1 MWPLREATDGVS
13 SMTSLHAGF
22 PRLHDDPAAMPRVR
36 VGPPLGSG
44 AARLSLFI
52 GGVAYHLRTLAPDPP
67 AAARAFRLRKFD
79 GTEYDV
85 AQTVEGL
92 TCDCPDFTF
101 HREGNDPQGCKH
113 IRALVECGLL
123 AASGD
128 ASSAPPGRSTTAA
141 PAADSS
147 PPFVPSNGQP
157 TRFLEVVEH
166 EAMGYRAWG
175 TPTGRF
181 LAEQMSRIAQLIRW
195 TGATTPEDHED
206 RMEIYD
212 RELRDR
218 FYEQGYQDGQEDG
231 RRESCPCRGHR
242 D

>member
-1 MWPLREATDGVS
+1 MS
-13 SMTSLHAGF
+13 SLSTGF
-22 PRLHDDPAAMPRVR
+22 PRLHDDPAPMPRVR
-36 VGPPLGSG
+36 VGAPPKTG

-52 GGVAYHLRTLAPDPP
+52 GGVAYHLRPLTPDPP
-67 AAARAFRLRKFD
+67 AAAHAFRLRKFD

-85 AQTVEGL
+85 AQTAEGL
-92 TCDCPDFTF
+92 VCDCPDFTF

-123 AASGD
+123 TATGDSSSLGPSHAA
-128 ASSAPPGRSTTAA
+128 AA
-141 PAADSS
+141 PQAAESS
-147 PPFVPSNGQP
+147 PSFVPSNGQP
-157 TRFLEVVEH
+157 TQFLEVVEH

-175 TPTGRF
+175 TSTGRF

-195 TGATTPEDHED
+195 TGATNPEDHED

-218 FYEQGYQDGQEDG
+218 YYEQGYQDGREDG
-231 RRESCPCRGHR
+231 RRESCPCCGHR

>member
-1 MWPLREATDGVS
+1 
-13 SMTSLHAGF
+13 MTSLHAGF
-22 PRLHDDPAAMPRVR
+22 PRLHDDPEAMPRVR
-36 VGPPLGSG
+36 VGPPHGIG
-44 AARLSLFI
+44 AARLTLFI
-52 GGVAYHLRTLAPDPP
+52 GGVAYHLRPLKPDPP
-67 AAARAFRLRKFD
+67 AAVCAFRLRKFD

-85 AQTVEGL
+85 AQTAEGL
-92 TCDCPDFTF
+92 SCDCPDFTF

-123 AASGD
+123 TTSGD
-128 ASSAPPGRSTTAA
+128 ASSVEPVHPTATA
-141 PAADSS
+141 PAAEPS
-147 PPFVPSNGQP
+147 PLFVPSNGQP
-157 TRFLEVVEH
+157 TQFLEVVEH

-175 TPTGRF
+175 TSTGRF

-218 FYEQGYQDGQEDG
+218 YYDQGYQDGREDG
-231 RRESCPCRGHR
+231 RGEFCPRCGHR